1 MAKKK
6 SKKKAEQTSM
16 DLELL
21 GVKPVKGSL
30 YTKLNN
36 KIKKLNRERGKLKNL
51 EKNMDEVFAIYNKR
65 IEPIVKK
72 IQAEDEKILIGLDK
86 FIDKKSVSQ
95 SYKLKAKG
103 WMQEII
109 EKFFS
114 AEYRTP
120 KVQEIEKKLIEMS
133 MDDLEESDEM
143 RQLFDELAEELK
155 EEKGVDIDIDYDDFK
170 GLTFDEIIHK
180 FRQRMFEFEE
190 EQKKSEIHLEK
201 KKKHSFNDGEFKAV
215 YKQLAKLLHPD
226 VENLNFN
233 DKQKEQLM
241 KDLSLA
247 WENRDYLKLLEINQ
261 LVRPNESEVKIG
273 KKELKEIER
282 QINEE
287 LDKIED
293 DYSRLI
299 HEGSAKGNVYLRFYC
314 PNGDEMNDLFEEEV
328 EALKEILK
336 EKERI
341 NKSHFK
347 SISAT
352 KHLIDIYEFN
362 KESIND
368 MDDLFE
374 SMYQDIFGDDYDDD
388 EDDEFWD
395 FTDLD

>member
-6 SKKKAEQTSM
+6 SKKKAVQTSM
-16 DLELL
+16 ELELL

-51 EKNMDEVFAIYNKR
+51 EKNMDDVFAIFNEH
-65 IEPIVKK
+65 IEPIIQK
-72 IQAEDEKILIGLDK
+72 IHAEDEKILIGLDK

-95 SYKLKAKG
+95 SYKLKAKD

-120 KVQEIEKKLIEMS
+120 KVQEIEKKLIETA
-133 MDDLEESDEM
+133 MDDFEESDEM
-143 RQLFDELAEELK
+143 RQMFDELVQEFKDEE
-155 EEKGVDIDIDYDDFK
+155 GVDIDMDYDDFK

-180 FRQRMFEFEE
+180 FRQRMFEYAE
-190 EQKKSEIHLEK
+190 EQKKAENHREK
-201 KKKHSFNDGEFKAV
+201 KKKHSFNDGEFKAI

-261 LVRPNESEVKIG
+261 LVRPNEGEVKIG

-282 QINEE
+282 QINGE

-293 DYSRLI
+293 DYNQLI
-299 HEGSAKGNVYLRFYC
+299 HEGSKKGNIYLRFYS
-314 PNGDEMNDLFEEEV
+314 PFEEEMNDLFEEEA

-336 EKERI
+336 EKEII

-374 SMYQDIFGDDYDDD
+374 SMYEDLFGDDFDEDD
-388 EDDEFWD
+388 DDEFWD